1 MRLTRDGVPVLL
13 HDDTLKRLWR
23 IDRPLAALT
32 LADVRELTGPQGVP
46 TLREAL
52 EAAGPRR
59 VMIDLPGR
67 PPGPCAPWSAPSA
80 TAGAADRVY
89 YCSGAPAMLLVRAED
104 PAAELALTWTTLAPA
119 RPALL
124 AALAP
129 RWLNYRFG
137 LVSGALADRVHRD
150 GLLVSAWTADTR
162 RTMRRL
168 IDAGVDSVTT
178 NRVDALV
185 SVRSAPSTG

>member
-1 MRLTRDGVPVLL
+1 
-13 HDDTLKRLWR
+13 
-23 IDRPLAALT
+23 
-32 LADVRELTGPQGVP
+32 
-46 TLREAL
+46 
-52 EAAGPRR
+52 
-59 VMIDLPGR
+59 
-67 PPGPCAPWSAPSA
+67 
-80 TAGAADRVY
+80 
-89 YCSGAPAMLLVRAED
+89 MLLVRAED

-124 AALAP
+124 AGLAP

-137 LVSGALADRVHRD
+137 LVGRALADRVHRD

-185 SVRSAPSTG
+185 SVRSARNATCPGSTSR